1 MNKQQIYITKPVEH
15 LSQVSQEVQAQF
27 PYGSFILDK
36 KLTGCGATYM
46 FLADAIPTIL
56 CSPRIELMRCKAEHP
71 DFKGFI
77 HLFREPDDRS
87 SSVIDLE
94 LRLKDYV
101 ETVPLSN
108 PFNQRAQKII
118 TTYDSFKHVVQKLS
132 GLGRLEKYR
141 IVVDEAQTL
150 MTDASFKGDVEMEFL
165 HNLSHL
171 NQVIYLSATPGI
183 ESYLDQ
189 MPVFQNLP
197 YVELIWPKECY
208 HTANIVK
215 EPYYRNS
222 IRATA
227 NRIIQKYLSCGYF
240 EEKIWEGR
248 RVYATEAVLYLN
260 DVRQIITLIEDN
272 GLTPDNVNIICSTD
286 DDNYKR
292 LGAIKDTCGNRYGFT
307 VGHAPKEG
315 QPHKPITFA
324 TKSSFE
330 GADFCSPC
338 AYTYIFSDINL
349 KHLGLDISLDV
360 PQIMGRQ
367 RLKSNPFR
375 YDATFFYKTFTG
387 LEEMELPDFQAK
399 IAEKCENT
407 EDWINIFN
415 GGTPRFQNNIVKK
428 LRNYQKTKK
437 SIDDY
442 ATVVED
448 TATGKKEVVLNFLA
462 MYNEIRA
469 WDIQKS
475 QYLDTCQVMSA
486 VDETTRTI
494 ADDPLVKSFLQ
505 QFNGDFEQKMR
516 RYCDFLTTYP
526 KYKETLEALPQIPMN
541 IKEYYNSLGPEA
553 IRASSYVESRIDRK
567 SRGIPC
573 EDDLLE
579 EITAT
584 FIPGSFYSYKQIK
597 STIEEIYEHLG
608 IDRTSKAT
616 DLEKWME
623 CKPTKGM
630 VDGKKEN
637 GYKIVR
643 IKS

>member
-1 MNKQQIYITKPVEH
+1 MKKKQIIITKPVEH
-15 LSQVSQEVQAQF
+15 LSQISQEVQSQF

-56 CSPRIELMRCKAEHP
+56 CSPRVELMRCKAEHP
-71 DFKGFI
+71 DFKGFV
-77 HLFREPDDRS
+77 HLFRDPDDRS
-87 SSVIDLE
+87 TSVIDLE

-101 ETVPLSN
+101 ENTPFYN
-108 PFNQRAQKII
+108 PMNQRAQKII
-118 TTYDSFKHVVQKLS
+118 TTYDSFKHVAQKLS
-132 GLGRLEKYR
+132 GLGRLERYR

-150 MTDASFKGDVEMEFL
+150 MTDAAFKGDVEMEFL
-165 HNLSHL
+165 HNLSHTSQ
-171 NQVIYLSATPGI
+171 NIFLSATPGI
-183 ESYLDQ
+183 ECYLDQ

-215 EPYYRNS
+215 EPYYKNS
-222 IRATA
+222 VKTTA
-227 NRIIQKYLSCGYF
+227 NRVIQKYLNTGYF

-248 RVYATEAVLYLN
+248 PVLATEAVLYLN
-260 DVRQIITLIEDN
+260 DVGLIIKLIEDN
-272 GLTPDNVNIICSTD
+272 GLTPDNTNIICSSD

-292 LGAIKDTCGNRYGFT
+292 LEALKDARGNRLGFT
-307 VGHAPKEG
+307 VGHAPQEG

-349 KHLGLDISLDV
+349 THLGLDISLDV

-387 LEEMELPDFQAK
+387 LEGMEYPEFQAK
-399 IAEKCENT
+399 IVEKCENT
-407 EDWINIFN
+407 NDWINTFN
-415 GGTPRFQNNIVKK
+415 GGTPRFQNNIAKK

-448 TATGKKEVVLNFLA
+448 TASGKKEVVLNYLA

-475 QYLDTCQVMSA
+475 QYLDTCQVMST
-486 VDETTRTI
+486 VDDTTYTP

-505 QFNGDFEQKMR
+505 QFDGVFEQKMKM
-516 RYCDFLTTYP
+516 YCDFLTAHP
-526 KYKETLEALPQIPMN
+526 QYKETLEALPQIPMTM
-541 IKEYYNSLGPEA
+541 KEYYNSLGPEG
-553 IRASSYVESRIDRK
+553 IRASSYLATRIDRK
-567 SRGIPC
+567 IRGVPC
-573 EDDLLE
+573 EDDLQE
-579 EITAT
+579 EITAA

-597 STIEEIYEHLG
+597 STLEEIYERLG
-608 IDRTSKAT
+608 IDRTPKAT

-623 CKPTKGM
+623 CKQTKGI
-630 VDGKKEN
+630 VDDKKEN

-643 IKS
+643 LKI

>member
-71 DFKGFI
+71 DFKGFV
-77 HLFREPDDRS
+77 HLFRDPDDRS

-101 ETVPLSN
+101 ETVPLFN

-171 NQVIYLSATPGI
+171 NRVIYLSATPGI

-292 LGAIKDTCGNRYGFT
+292 LGAIKDACGNRYGFT

-349 KHLGLDISLDV
+349 RHLGLDISLDV

-387 LEEMELPDFQAK
+387 LEGMELPDFQAK

-407 EDWINIFN
+407 EDWINTFN

-448 TATGKKEVVLNFLA
+448 TATGKKEVVLNYLA

-526 KYKETLEALPQIPMN
+526 QYKETLEALPQIPMN

-597 STIEEIYEHLG
+597 STIEEIYERLG